1 MPVLRVSLLE
11 VPGKVAG
18 LARRAARA
26 LLGLASY
33 WSLLMSVAA
42 QGSGAAST
50 IQELQGQIATAVSAA
65 GGLLFAMAAA
75 LFAAGL
81 AFKFT
86 PWASQRTKDL
96 GGMLLDHGL
105 ILAALASVGLFL
117 LVFAGQIATGVV
129 GQGSVPQVGGAWQVP
144 TQ

>member
-1 MPVLRVSLLE
+1 M
-11 VPGKVAG
+11 AG
-18 LARRAARA
+18 LARRVARA

-33 WSLLMSVAA
+33 WPLLMSAAA
-42 QGSGAAST
+42 QETEKLT
-50 IQELQGQIATAVSAA
+50 IQQLQENIATAVGAA
-65 GGLLFAMAAA
+65 GGLLFAMAAG
-75 LFAAGL
+75 LFVAGL

-105 ILAALASVGLFL
+105 ILAALASIGLFL
-117 LVFAGQIATGVV
+117 LAFAGQIATGVV
-129 GQGSVPQVGGAWQVP
+129 GQGSAPSIRSPWEVP

>member
-1 MPVLRVSLLE
+1 
-11 VPGKVAG
+11 VAG
-18 LARRAARA
+18 LVRRVARA

-33 WSLLMSVAA
+33 WPMLIASAAA
-42 QGSGAAST
+42 QGSGAAT
-50 IQELQGQIATAVSAA
+50 IQELQGQIASAVSAA

-81 AFKFT
+81 AFKFV

-117 LVFAGQIATGVV
+117 LAFAGNIAAGIV
-129 GQGSVPQVGGAWQVP
+129 GHGSPPEVGGAWQVP
-144 TQ
+144 TG

>member
-1 MPVLRVSLLE
+1 MAGGLRRV
-11 VPGKVAG
+11 GW
-18 LARRAARA
+18 A
-26 LLGLASY
+26 LLRLAASY
-33 WSLLMSVAA
+33 GPLLIASVAA
-42 QGSGAAST
+42 EEGKGTSIET
-50 IQELQGQIATAVSAA
+50 LTGQIASAVSMA

-96 GGMLLDHGL
+96 GGALLDHGL

-117 LVFAGQIATGVV
+117 LYFAGQIAVGIA
-129 GQGSVPQVGGAWQVP
+129 GQGSVPEPGGAWGVP
-144 TQ
+144 TQTR